1 MEQIKLCDSEYRF
14 LQVVWD
20 HEPVPS
26 GLLADLCREQ
36 LGWKKSTAYTVLKK
50 LGEKG
55 ILKNENAVVTS
66 LVPRDAVAAEE
77 SRRFV
82 EKTFGGS
89 LPGFVAAFLGGRTLT
104 ETEAEELKH
113 LIDAHREEE
122 E

>member
-26 GLLADLCREQ
+26 GRLSDLCREQ
-36 LGWKKSTAYTVLKK
+36 LGWKKSTVYTVLKK

-55 ILKNENAVVTS
+55 VLKNENAVVTS

-104 ETEAEELKH
+104 DTEAEELKR
-113 LIDAHREEE
+113 LVDTHREEE
-122 E
+122 K